1 MRFSLVSLS
10 LAAVLLVSLPS
21 CTSTLGNAK
30 IIEKSNYNSLQ
41 AGSSHKV
48 DVLKTFG
55 QPADVVTSNNQQY
68 WVYRY
73 RHAKSDWLGYIPLYG
88 INLVL
93 GGKNGPVHT
102 HSFAFNNNTLV
113 NHNST
118 VNDLYTNNFAELGR
132 LISNPMVSMDSQ
144 ERVKNELGNL
154 RLLVNEYKGHSSSGE
169 YQEKIREL
177 SKAVEFDDDAAG
189 EYKRLERAF
198 GKQAQ

>member
-1 MRFSLVSLS
+1 MRFSLASLS
-10 LAAVLLVSLPS
+10 LAAVLLFSLPS

-30 IIEKSNYNSLQ
+30 IIEKNNYNNLQ
-41 AGSSHKV
+41 AGTSHKV

-55 QPADVVTSNNQQY
+55 QPADVVTHNNQQF

-73 RHAKSDWLGYIPLYG
+73 RHAKSDWLGYLPIYG

-102 HSFAFNNNTLV
+102 HSFSFNNNTLV

-132 LISNPMVSMDSQ
+132 LVSNPMVSLDSQ

-154 RLLVNEYKGHSSSGE
+154 RLLVNEYKGHSSSSE
-169 YQEKIREL
+169 YQQKIREL
-177 SKAVEFDDDAAG
+177 SKAVEFDDDASG

-198 GKQAQ
+198 GKQSQ